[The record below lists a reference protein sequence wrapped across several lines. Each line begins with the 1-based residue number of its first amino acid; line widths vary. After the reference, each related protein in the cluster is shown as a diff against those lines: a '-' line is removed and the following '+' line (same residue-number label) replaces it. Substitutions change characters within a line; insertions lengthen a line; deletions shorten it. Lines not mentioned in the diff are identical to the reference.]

1 MCFETPEAG
10 LLTRRPRDINKDKL
24 VDWKLL
30 LHAYGFLGVL
40 ESLCAMAMSF
50 WYLQRQGFGFTHIV
64 LAFGGLPED
73 IDTAAFTEHVNT
85 AQSVYFFTLV
95 FMQFG
100 NLLATRT
107 RRLSLFQH
115 NPFWGPA
122 RNWYIAPAVVA
133 SLGFLFFFSYPPF
146 FQSTLL
152 TRGVPVEYIFL
163 PIPFGMGLLFL
174 DEVRKWCV
182 RKSPKGFLAR
192 IAW

>member
-1 MCFETPEAG
+1 MCFEKPEAG
-10 LLTRRPRDINKDKL
+10 LLTRRPRDIKRDKL

-40 ESLCAMAMSF
+40 ESLAAMSMSF
-50 WYLQRQGFGFTHIV
+50 WYLERRGFPFSKIV
-64 LAFGGLPED
+64 LAFGGLPAD
-73 IDTAAFTEHVNT
+73 IDPAAFAEHTNV

-107 RRLSLFQH
+107 RCLSFFQH
-115 NPFWGPA
+115 PPWGA
-122 RNWYIAPAVVA
+122 TANWYIPPAVAA
-133 SLGFLFFFSYPPF
+133 SLAFLFFFSYPPF
-146 FQSTLL
+146 FQSALL

-163 PIPFGMGLLFL
+163 PIPFGLGLLFL
-174 DEVRKWCV
+174 DEVRKYCV
-182 RKSPKGFLAR
+182 RKWPKGFLAK